1 LIHARRSVG
10 GRFSSFWD
18 APAVDVVARTSSTL
32 PLLMVC
38 VYSFFMLWQAAKQ
51 LAAQQDAVAAME
63 EAAEG
68 EQQQGPDPGTQFL
81 KLKTMKV
88 QRAR

>member
-1 LIHARRSVG
+1 
-10 GRFSSFWD
+10 
-18 APAVDVVARTSSTL
+18 
-32 PLLMVC
+32 
-38 VYSFFMLWQAAKQ
+38 MLWQAAKQ